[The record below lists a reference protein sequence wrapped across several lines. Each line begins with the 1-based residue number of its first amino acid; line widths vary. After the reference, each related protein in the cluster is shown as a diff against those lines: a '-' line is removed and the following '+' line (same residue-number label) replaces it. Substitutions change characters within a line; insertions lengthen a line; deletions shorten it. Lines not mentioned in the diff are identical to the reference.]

1 MRFSKFKLIILALLS
16 GVLLAIG
23 WPTYGSPI
31 FLFFAFV
38 PLLLAEHQL
47 RLSDVNRKGLK
58 IFLLSYLTFVIWN
71 AITTSW
77 LRFADPFGA
86 SFAIFVNAALM
97 ALIFLLYHK
106 YAKRQS
112 SNRSL
117 LFLVVLWIS
126 FEKLHLGWEFSWP
139 WLNLGNGFSEYMNWI
154 QWYEY
159 TGTFGGTLWV
169 WILNVLIFKGV
180 LSYQKDN
187 SKRVL
192 KSLLLKCAGLI
203 IVPIMISLAIYSTYS
218 HTGET
223 VNVIALQPNID
234 PYSEKYNMTNL
245 KFADLFFEL
254 SNSKITDATDFI
266 IAPETFLA
274 ESTALNKF
282 DNSLLKNKFDR
293 YIKAHPNV
301 NILTGISFYDMFKD
315 KTRIKKETN
324 IYKFTPNTWYDDYNT
339 ALLINSS
346 NTVQQYNKS
355 KLVVGVENFPYQ
367 DILKPIVGDAL
378 IDLGGTVAMKTTQD
392 YRGVFTSS
400 NSKFKAAPII
410 CYESVYGEFV
420 SGYVR
425 NDANFLAI
433 ITNDAWWNETQG
445 HKQHLSYAKLR
456 AVETRRDIVRS
467 ANTGISAII
476 NAKGDITSSIPY
488 GEKGAL
494 AGQIITND
502 KITFYVMAGYYI
514 ARISIFILVFVGLIG
529 FFRRKK
535 ERL

>member
-1 MRFSKFKLIILALLS
+1 
-16 GVLLAIG
+16 
-23 WPTYGSPI
+23 
-31 FLFFAFV
+31 
-38 PLLLAEHQL
+38 
-47 RLSDVNRKGLK
+47 
-58 IFLLSYLTFVIWN
+58 
-71 AITTSW
+71 
-77 LRFADPFGA
+77 
-86 SFAIFVNAALM
+86 
-97 ALIFLLYHK
+97 
-106 YAKRQS
+106 
-112 SNRSL
+112 
-117 LFLVVLWIS
+117 
-126 FEKLHLGWEFSWP
+126 
-139 WLNLGNGFSEYMNWI
+139 
-154 QWYEY
+154 
-159 TGTFGGTLWV
+159 
-169 WILNVLIFKGV
+169 
-180 LSYQKDN
+180 
-187 SKRVL
+187 
-192 KSLLLKCAGLI
+192 
-203 IVPIMISLAIYSTYS
+203 
-218 HTGET
+218 
-223 VNVIALQPNID
+223 
-234 PYSEKYNMTNL
+234 
-245 KFADLFFEL
+245 
-254 SNSKITDATDFI
+254 
-266 IAPETFLA
+266 
-274 ESTALNKF
+274 
-282 DNSLLKNKFDR
+282 
-293 YIKAHPNV
+293 
-301 NILTGISFYDMFKD
+301 
-315 KTRIKKETN
+315 
-324 IYKFTPNTWYDDYNT
+324 
-339 ALLINSS
+339 
-346 NTVQQYNKS
+346 VQQYNKS

-502 KITFYVMAGYYI
+502 KITFYVMAGDYI

>member
-1 MRFSKFKLIILALLS
+1 MNKLLLSLLSGIILAL
-16 GVLLAIG
+16 A
-23 WPTYGSPI
+23 WPTYGFPLL
-31 FLFFAFV
+31 LFFAFV

-47 RLSDVNRKGLK
+47 RLSDVKRKGLK
-58 IFLLSYLTFVIWN
+58 VFGLSYLTFLIWN

-86 SFAIFVNAALM
+86 GFAVFVNSALM

-106 YAKRQS
+106 FAKRQS
-112 SNRSL
+112 ANRSL

-126 FEKLHLGWEFSWP
+126 FEKLHLIWEFSWP
-139 WLNLGNGFSEYMNWI
+139 WLNLGNGFSEYISWI

-180 LSYQKDN
+180 LSYQKEK
-187 SKRVL
+187 SKQVL

-203 IVPIMISLAIYSTYS
+203 IVPLLISFGIYSTYS
-218 HTGET
+218 HEGET

-245 KFADLFFEL
+245 KFAELFFEL
-254 SNSKITDATDFI
+254 SNSKITDSTDFI

-274 ESTALNKF
+274 ESTRLRQFN
-282 DNSLLKNKFDR
+282 NSLLKNKFDR
-293 YIKAHPNV
+293 YVLEHPNV
-301 NILTGISFYDMFKD
+301 NLLTGISFYNMFND
-315 KTRIKKETN
+315 KNKIRKETN
-324 IYKFTPNTWYDDYNT
+324 VYKYTPNTWYDDYNS
-339 ALLINSS
+339 ALLINSLDS
-346 NTVQQYNKS
+346 VQQYNKS

-367 DILKPIVGDAL
+367 DILKPLIGDFM
-378 IDLGGTVAMKTTQD
+378 IDLGGTVSMKTTQD

-420 SGYVR
+420 TGYVR
-425 NDANFLAI
+425 NEANFLAI

-476 NAKGDITSSIPY
+476 NAKGEITSSLPY

-494 AGQIITND
+494 SGQIITNN
-502 KITFYVMAGYYI
+502 KITFYVMAGDYI
-514 ARISIFILVFVGLIG
+514 ARISVFILIFVGLIG

-535 ERL
+535 EQL

>member
-1 MRFSKFKLIILALLS
+1 MNRLLLSLLSGIILAL
-16 GVLLAIG
+16 G
-23 WPTYGSPI
+23 WPTYGFPI
-31 FLFFAFV
+31 LLFFAFV
-38 PLLLAEHQL
+38 PLLLAEREI
-47 RLSDVNRKGLK
+47 RLSDVKRKGLL
-58 IFLLSYLTFVIWN
+58 IFGLSYLTFVIWN

-86 SFAIFVNAALM
+86 SFAVFVNAALM
-97 ALIFLLYHK
+97 ALIFLMYHK

-112 SNRSL
+112 TNRSL

-126 FEKLHLGWEFSWP
+126 FEKLHLIWEFSWP
-139 WLNLGNGFSEYMNWI
+139 WLNLGNGFSEYTSWI

-169 WILNVLIFKGV
+169 WILNVLIFKSI
-180 LSYQKDN
+180 LSYQNEK
-187 SKRVL
+187 SKQIL

-203 IVPIMISLAIYSTYS
+203 ILPILISLGIYSTYS
-218 HTGET
+218 HEGEV

-234 PYSEKYNMTNL
+234 PYSEKYNMTNM
-245 KFADLFFEL
+245 KFAELFFEL
-254 SNSKITDATDFI
+254 SNSKITDSTDFV
-266 IAPETFLA
+266 IAPETFFA
-274 ESTALNKF
+274 ENIRLPQF
-282 DNSLLKNKFDR
+282 ENSLLKSRMKR
-293 YIKAHPNV
+293 YANEHPNV
-301 NILTGISFYDMFKD
+301 NLLTGISFIDTFSDPK
-315 KTRIKKETN
+315 RIRKETN
-324 IYKFTPNTWYDDYNT
+324 QYSKTLWYDDYNS

-346 NTVQQYNKS
+346 NNVQQYNKS

-367 DILKPIVGDAL
+367 DILKPIIGDFM
-378 IDLGGTVAMKTTQD
+378 IDLGGTVSMKTTQD

-400 NSKFKAAPII
+400 NSKYKVAPII

-433 ITNDAWWNETQG
+433 VTNDAWWNETQG

-456 AVETRRDIVRS
+456 ALETRRDIVRS

-476 NAKGDITSSIPY
+476 NAKGEITSSLAY
-488 GEKGAL
+488 GKKGAL
-494 AGQIITND
+494 AGQVVTND
-502 KITFYVMAGYYI
+502 KITFYVMAGDYI
-514 ARISIFILVFVGLIG
+514 ARISIFILIFVGLIG

-535 ERL
+535 EQF